1 MRENS
6 WLSVSLFN
14 SQFAS
19 FTNNGTQGS
28 QLRSLFV
35 TIITACT
42 PASPEAL
49 WNEFRDVLC
58 DDLERRMLRE
68 FPTKFPTPERG
79 PSREEVHD
87 YGLFLIESLMNKLDK
102 KLWPMSRECP
112 CVRPIGR
119 CSRAVRTASLMSR
132 GLTTQR
138 SRDDFTM

>member
-102 KLWPMSRECP
+102 TLADVPGMPMCQTNWSLFQGGTNRFIDEQ
-112 CVRPIGR
+112 
-119 CSRAVRTASLMSR
+119 RAYNAEE
-132 GLTTQR
+132 QR
-138 SRDDFTM
+138 